1 MDKIHAPQGV
11 RMILLADLHGI
22 SYGKDNIRLTETI
35 RKLAPDV
42 ILSAGDMA
50 VRTETNTLVTACKL
64 LTELA
69 GDFPVYYALGN
80 HEYKMFLS
88 EEYRPY
94 YAKYERALKK
104 SRCAYFKERT

>member
-1 MDKIHAPQGV
+1 
-11 RMILLADLHGI
+11 MILLADLHGI

-80 HEYKMFLS
+80 HEYKNVPFRRIPAILCKIRKS
-88 EEYRPY
+88 TE
-94 YAKYERALKK
+94 K

>member
-50 VRTETNTLVTACKL
+50 VRAETNTLVTACV
-64 LTELA
+64 A
-69 GDFPVYYALGN
+69 D
-80 HEYKMFLS
+80 
-88 EEYRPY
+88 
-94 YAKYERALKK
+94 RACRRF
-104 SRCAYFKERT
+104 SRVLCTWQS

>member
-50 VRTETNTLVTACKL
+50 VRTETDTLVTACKL

-80 HEYKMFLS
+80 HEFVLRIALIGILLLS
-88 EEYRPY
+88 DMRNM
-94 YAKYERALKK
+94 KRH
-104 SRCAYFKERT
+104 

>member
-1 MDKIHAPQGV
+1 MKKFRIKQYEIHTDKIHAPQGV

-50 VRTETNTLVTACKL
+50 VRTETSLPEIFPCIMHLAIMNIKCSFPKNT
-64 LTELA
+64 
-69 GDFPVYYALGN
+69 GHIMQN
-80 HEYKMFLS
+80 M
-88 EEYRPY
+88 
-94 YAKYERALKK
+94 
-104 SRCAYFKERT
+104 KEH

>member
-50 VRTETNTLVTACKL
+50 VRTETDTLVTACV
-64 LTELA
+64 A
-69 GDFPVYYALGN
+69 D
-80 HEYKMFLS
+80 
-88 EEYRPY
+88 
-94 YAKYERALKK
+94 RACRGF
-104 SRCAYFKERT
+104 SRVLCTW

>member
-1 MDKIHAPQGV
+1 MLHRGV

-50 VRTETNTLVTACKL
+50 VRTETDTLVTACKL

-69 GDFPVYYALGN
+69 RDFPVYYALGN

-104 SRCAYFKERT
+104 SWCAYFKERT

>member
-1 MDKIHAPQGV
+1 MKKFRIKQYEIHTDKIHAPQGV

-69 GDFPVYYALGN
+69 GDFPCIMHLVIMNIKCSFPKNIGHIMRN
-80 HEYKMFLS
+80 MKRH
-88 EEYRPY
+88 
-94 YAKYERALKK
+94 
-104 SRCAYFKERT
+104 

>member
-50 VRTETNTLVTACKL
+50 VRTETDTLVTACKL

-69 GDFPVYYALGN
+69 GDFPVY
-80 HEYKMFLS
+80 LS
-88 EEYRPY
+88 
-94 YAKYERALKK
+94 LIHI
-104 SRCAYFKERT
+104 